1 MKVPVTGF
9 TVFYNTKNI
18 TADIAKYM
26 LSITYKD
33 KTHGES
39 DEIEIELDDVD
50 ALWQNN
56 WYPEKGAKLTVTIGL
71 LKCGVFEI
79 DEIEI
84 KGPPSTVNIRGMA
97 TGIKSS
103 LRTKKSDAHE
113 NKTLKQIVD
122 KIAIKNN
129 LTVQG
134 EIPEITIGRVT
145 QNKETDLA
153 FLKRIAGIYGIVF
166 SVRDQVITFTSV
178 YTLEKRNA
186 SFVLDVTDLANYS
199 LKDKS
204 DPPKTSKSV
213 HGNAKGNAKIETNLD
228 FEKYKSENPQY
239 SAPSSSSG
247 DSQTDYSY
255 SENKQQ
261 SEAKAKAVMHLSA
274 ANQFEGTI
282 EISNSEFYDLAVAGN
297 NFQLNGIGKLSGK
310 YNIKTSSHKIDKSG
324 GRVVECEIKRLQTPV
339 KSTQITTKKK
349 KKPQPN
355 NVPVFRESQVFK
367 KPGDNTGIYVKR

>member
-1 MKVPVTGF
+1 MEVPVTGF

-39 DEIEIELDDVD
+39 DEIDIEVDDVD

-56 WYPEKGAKLTVTIGL
+56 WYPEKGAKLTVTMGL
-71 LKCGVFEI
+71 LNCGVFEI
-79 DEIEI
+79 DEIGI
-84 KGPPSTVNIRGMA
+84 DGPPSVVKIRGMA

-122 KIAIKNN
+122 KIAVKNN

-186 SFVLDVTDLANYS
+186 SFILDVTDLARYS

-204 DPPKTSKSV
+204 DAPKTSKSV
-213 HGNAKGNAKIETNLD
+213 HGSAKGNAKIEANK
-228 FEKYKSENPQY
+228 EYAEWQAEEGYKYPDTQ
-239 SAPSSSSG
+239 SG
-247 DSQTDYSY
+247 DEEIDYSY

>member
-1 MKVPVTGF
+1 MNVPITGF
-9 TVFYNTKNI
+9 SVFYNTKNI

-39 DEIEIELDDVD
+39 DEIEIEVDDVD

-56 WYPEKGAKLTVTIGL
+56 WYPEKGAKLTVTMGL

-84 KGPPSTVNIRGMA
+84 KGPPSTVSIRGMA

-122 KIAIKNN
+122 KIAAKNS
-129 LTVQG
+129 LTVSG

-186 SFVLDVTDLANYS
+186 SFVLDVTDLSRYS

-204 DPPKTSKSV
+204 DAPKTSKSV
-213 HGNAKGNAKIETNLD
+213 HGSAKGNEKIEAD
-228 FEKYKSENPQY
+228 KQY
-239 SAPSSSSG
+239 SEWQAEEGYKYPDTQSG
-247 DSQTDYSY
+247 DEEIDYSY

-282 EISNSEFYDLAVAGN
+282 EISNAEFYDLAMAGN

-310 YNIKTSSHKIDKSG
+310 YNIKASSHKLDKGG

-339 KSTQITTKKK
+339 KSAQITTKKK